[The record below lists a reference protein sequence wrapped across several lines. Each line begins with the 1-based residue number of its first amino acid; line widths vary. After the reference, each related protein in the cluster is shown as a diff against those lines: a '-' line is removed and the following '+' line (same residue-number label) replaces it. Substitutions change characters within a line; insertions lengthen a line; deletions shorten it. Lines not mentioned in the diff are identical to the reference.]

1 MSSQS
6 TDTTPLATLERFTR
20 DEVLRMVGVTAREIG
35 HWERLHLVEPHEFP
49 GKPGEKVYSFED
61 LVSLRTVKQL
71 TGQGVAAV
79 RVAEAVEAARRQLG
93 DPAVSLAKLRIVPV
107 APAAV
112 AAPASNQTANQPP
125 DQPRGPARA
134 GVRKL
139 SVEYE
144 GRTLELDSGQFV
156 FKFDAGETRLHAM
169 KARTP
174 EEWLRVAAECE
185 GNPELRAPAI
195 EAYLHVVEAMPDSVD
210 AHVNL
215 GMLFYEQG
223 EFEEAKERFQLAVT
237 LAPDNALAN
246 FNLGSVLDELHEPG
260 SACHYLREAVRLK
273 PDYADAHYN
282 LARVFEELGGYVEA
296 RPHWRRYLELDPD
309 SSWAAYVRER
319 LGGG

>member
-1 MSSQS
+1 MSTPSV
-6 TDTTPLATLERFTR
+6 DTTPLATLERFTR
-20 DEVLRMVGVTAREIG
+20 DEVLRMAGVTAREIG
-35 HWERLHLVEPHEFP
+35 HWERLHLVEPHELA
-49 GKPGEKVYSFED
+49 GKTGDKVYSFED
-61 LVSLRTVKQL
+61 LVSLRAVKHL

-93 DPAVSLAKLRIVPV
+93 DPTVSLSKLRIVPV

-112 AAPASNQTANQPP
+112 AAPASSQPP
-125 DQPRGPARA
+125 DQPRGPSRA

-139 SVEYE
+139 SIEYE
-144 GRTLELDSGQFV
+144 GRTLELDSGQFA
-156 FKFDAGETRLHAM
+156 FRFDAGESRLHAM

-185 GNPELRAPAI
+185 GDPESREQAI
-195 EAYLHVVEAMPDSVD
+195 EAYLHAIEAMPDSVE
-210 AHVNL
+210 AHINL

-223 EFEEAKERFQLAVT
+223 EFEEAKERFELAVT
-237 LAPDNALAN
+237 LAPENALAH
-246 FNLGSVLDELHEPG
+246 FNLGSVLDELHQAG

-282 LARVFEELGGYVEA
+282 LARVYEELGGYVEA

-309 SSWAAYVRER
+309 SSWADYVRER

>member
-71 TGQGVAAV
+71 TGQGVA
-79 RVAEAVEAARRQLG
+79 
-93 DPAVSLAKLRIVPV
+93 AVSLAKLRIVPV

-246 FNLGSVLDELHEPG
+246 FNLGSVLDELHE
-260 SACHYLREAVRLK
+260 
-273 PDYADAHYN
+273 
-282 LARVFEELGGYVEA
+282 
-296 RPHWRRYLELDPD
+296 
-309 SSWAAYVRER
+309 
-319 LGGG
+319 